1 MCDLKMGDQ
10 KFASK
15 KSEKFSTLKR
25 VENVRPKNKRK
36 NVPTILNDVAKDS
49 RVCYVEAIF
58 SSFAKG

>member
-1 MCDLKMGDQ
+1 MGDQ

-25 VENVRPKNKRK
+25 VE